1 VSRLAN
7 AKLPH
12 RTASKHEAL
21 VFLISRRI
29 RSTCSWSDLHAL
41 LTRDNLVGM
50 LKTMDKAEVMVL
62 PMAVRDAASSTA
74 ELIFAGFIASM
85 VAGDFVRQVR
95 SSRHLRLPFSL
106 LSMSEAAV
114 W

>member
-1 VSRLAN
+1 M
-7 AKLPH
+7 H
-12 RTASKHEAL
+12 FCRTASKLDAL
-21 VFLISRRI
+21 VFLTSLRI
-29 RSTCSWSDLHAL
+29 HSTCSWSDLHAL

-50 LKTMDKAEVMVL
+50 LKTVDKAEVMVL
-62 PMAVRDAASSTA
+62 PMAVRDAASTTT

-95 SSRHLRLPFSL
+95 SGRHLRLLFRL
-106 LSMSEAAV
+106 LSMSKAAV